1 MILPDTEIRHLCE
14 EYNMVVG
21 WDADLLNPASLD
33 VRLGPDLLIEAHDT
47 PEMRPHSIRK
57 TTAEYP
63 YLLGPGEFVLAHTVE
78 VFNIPSDVC
87 ARFMLKSSRAREGL
101 EHLLAGFADPGFHS
115 SSMTL
120 ELTNA
125 RRLHPV
131 PLWNG
136 MRVGQMV
143 FELMAAPPSRTYAT
157 SGRYNGCSTVTASL
171 G

>member
-21 WDADLLNPASLD
+21 WDPNLLNPASLD
-33 VRLGPDLLIEAHDT
+33 VRLGPDLLIEAHDSA
-47 PEMRPHSIRK
+47 EMRPHSIRC
-57 TTAEYP
+57 TTPERP
-63 YLLGPGEFVLAHTVE
+63 YLLSPCEFVLAHTIE
-78 VFNIPSDVC
+78 VFNIPNDVC

-125 RRLHPV
+125 RRLHPI

-143 FELMAAPPSRTYAT
+143 FELMAAPPSRTYAQT
-157 SGRYNGCSTVTASL
+157 GRYNDHASVCPSK